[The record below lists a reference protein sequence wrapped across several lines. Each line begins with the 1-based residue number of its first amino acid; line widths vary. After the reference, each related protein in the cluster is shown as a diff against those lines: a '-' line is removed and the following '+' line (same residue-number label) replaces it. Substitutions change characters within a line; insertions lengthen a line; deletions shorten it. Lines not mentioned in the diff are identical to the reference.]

1 MVAKANLSV
10 APDTVELRIS
20 FNEIRDTYDLARKLS
35 LSLYNKLKKTAVE
48 NELNE
53 KDLKTI
59 NYSIK
64 TKYESYQDNDKTW
77 KERFVGYQ
85 LTHTLKLSFNIDPIL
100 LGNIVKG
107 IDACDEAPN
116 ITINYTA
123 KDSTLAKE
131 QLLVKAVETSKS
143 KANAMATAAGVKLG
157 EVLSINYSWGEMRIY
172 SDDLDMSRMLCE
184 ENMDFTPEDIDI
196 TDSVTVVWEIN

>member
-64 TKYESYQDNDKTW
+64 TKYESYQD
-77 KERFVGYQ
+77 
-85 LTHTLKLSFNIDPIL
+85 
-100 LGNIVKG
+100 
-107 IDACDEAPN
+107 
-116 ITINYTA
+116 
-123 KDSTLAKE
+123 KD
-131 QLLVKAVETSKS
+131 
-143 KANAMATAAGVKLG
+143 
-157 EVLSINYSWGEMRIY
+157 
-172 SDDLDMSRMLCE
+172 
-184 ENMDFTPEDIDI
+184 
-196 TDSVTVVWEIN
+196 